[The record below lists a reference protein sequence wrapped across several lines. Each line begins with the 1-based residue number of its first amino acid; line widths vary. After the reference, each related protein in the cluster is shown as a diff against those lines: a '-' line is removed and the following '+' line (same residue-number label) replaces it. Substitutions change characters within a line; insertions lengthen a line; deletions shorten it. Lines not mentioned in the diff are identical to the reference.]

1 MEVTAMRKGVSIF
14 VLLAVITSIVF
25 GQLGNS
31 GHSSKSP
38 ITVIIPFKAGSTTD
52 LQVRFMQKYL
62 EDKIG
67 TNLVIINQDGGSGII
82 GTTTYIN
89 DYKSDGNSILYALAT
104 PVVYKPL
111 TGDTKY
117 TYENDLQAVS
127 RTMSSPMYLVVRNNY
142 DKTATELIQF
152 IKSKPG
158 AFKYA
163 HVGTGG
169 NGHLAFAAFLG
180 SEGLKA
186 VAIPYS
192 GGTADCYAAT
202 MGKQVDA
209 YVVGEADL
217 GRDGVKPLI
226 NLGSKSS
233 NNKYQDVPTLDSL
246 GYKGYETNNLAG
258 FYYKKG
264 VDKAIIA
271 AFDSA
276 VKSVLSNEKFLA
288 EAQKAG
294 FTFIYGD
301 SVSFDREIR
310 VTIEKAMPVMQE
322 LKLDKK

>member
-1 MEVTAMRKGVSIF
+1 
-14 VLLAVITSIVF
+14 
-25 GQLGNS
+25 
-31 GHSSKSP
+31 
-38 ITVIIPFKAGSTTD
+38 
-52 LQVRFMQKYL
+52 
-62 EDKIG
+62 
-67 TNLVIINQDGGSGII
+67 
-82 GTTTYIN
+82 
-89 DYKSDGNSILYALAT
+89 
-104 PVVYKPL
+104 
-111 TGDTKY
+111 
-117 TYENDLQAVS
+117 
-127 RTMSSPMYLVVRNNY
+127 
-142 DKTATELIQF
+142 
-152 IKSKPG
+152 
-158 AFKYA
+158 
-163 HVGTGG
+163 
-169 NGHLAFAAFLG
+169 
-180 SEGLKA
+180 
-186 VAIPYS
+186 
-192 GGTADCYAAT
+192 